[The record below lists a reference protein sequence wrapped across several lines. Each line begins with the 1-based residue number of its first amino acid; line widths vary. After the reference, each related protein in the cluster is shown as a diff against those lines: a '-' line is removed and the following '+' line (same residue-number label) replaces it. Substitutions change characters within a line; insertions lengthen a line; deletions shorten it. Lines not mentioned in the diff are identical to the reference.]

1 MLVDAQPSRESF
13 RELRKLMRQQKEEEQ
28 NELQV
33 QQFRQDIDLW
43 TQSLSEMGLSFA
55 AVIEQCRP
63 LGSGCAQRYVQRH
76 LRSLRRSCNELRA
89 QLESLEIKYFSKVS
103 EQQLLMPTLGALRA
117 VLREYDG
124 QLRLVYAEA
133 YKLVEQ

>member
-13 RELRKLMRQQKEEEQ
+13 WELRKLMRQQKEEEQ

-33 QQFRQDIDLW
+33 QQFRQDVDLW
-43 TQSLSEMGLSFA
+43 TQSLAEMGLNFA
-55 AVIEQCRP
+55 VFVEQCRP
-63 LGSGCAQRYVQRH
+63 VGSGCSQRHVQRH
-76 LRSLRRSCNELRA
+76 LRSLRRTCNELRA
-89 QLESLEIKYFSKVS
+89 QLESLEIKYFSKVN
-103 EQQLLMPTLGALRA
+103 EQQVLMPTLGALRA

-124 QLRLVYAEA
+124 QLRLVYAQA